1 MHFSRCC
8 SPIPGDEIVGF
19 VTRGRGV
26 SIHRTDCVNII
37 NLPAEERS
45 RLIEAEWHLPENTK
59 EERYLANLM
68 IYVNNRV
75 GMLADISRVLTE
87 MNINITNLSTKVNK
101 QGIASIDLQFQST
114 GTDEIRSVTAKLKQI
129 TGVFDVTRT

>member
-26 SIHRTDCVNII
+26 SIHRTDCVNVM
-37 NLPAEERS
+37 NLPAEERD
-45 RLIEAEWHLPENTK
+45 RLLEAEWQLPENASR
-59 EERYLANLM
+59 ERYLASLV
-68 IYVNNRV
+68 IHVNNRV

-87 MNINITNLSTKVNK
+87 MNIDIISLNTKVNK
-101 QGIASIDLQFQST
+101 QGIATVEIQFQTT
-114 GTDEIRSVTAKLKQI
+114 GTDEIRGVTTKLQQI
-129 TGVFDVTRT
+129 VGVFDVTRT